1 MPYRDRK
8 RILCLT
14 LLASAM
20 LGALLPSPAHS
31 QAAPAGQGAAL
42 QLTGWQTKA
51 RLRGSWRSTPGTL
64 LMSEQA
70 IEFQP
75 TRGSPLHWAFME
87 IKSVALSSPR
97 RFTLV
102 SYENRRWKLPGDRQF
117 RFELNDPLPSG
128 AAEELVARVGKPAI
142 NGDPD
147 PKAASFADIP
157 ARHRTRTGGSNGV
170 LRLREDGIDYVAV
183 GGRDSRTW
191 RWADIQTIANPD
203 PYHFRVGAY
212 LETFDLELKQPMTLE
227 IFDRLWDRVYGRG
240 LNLGRSDGGEHHGE
254 K

>member
-1 MPYRDRK
+1 MPDRDRK
-8 RILCLT
+8 RVLGLT

-20 LGALLPSPAHS
+20 LGALVPSPAHS
-31 QAAPAGQGAAL
+31 QGAPAGQEAAH
-42 QLTGWQTKA
+42 QPTGWQTKA

-64 LMSEQA
+64 FVGEQGV
-70 IEFQP
+70 EFHP
-75 TRGSPLHWAFME
+75 ARGSPVRWSFLE
-87 IKSVALSSPR
+87 IKSVVLSTPR

-102 SYENRRWKLPGDRQF
+102 SYENRRWKHPGDRQF
-117 RFELNDPLPSG
+117 RFELNDPLRPG
-128 AAEELVARVGKPAI
+128 AAEERVARVGKPAI

-147 PKAASFADIP
+147 PKARSFADIP

-170 LRLREDGIDYVAV
+170 LRLREEGIDYVAA
-183 GGRDSRTW
+183 GGRDSRSW
-191 RWADIQTIANPD
+191 RWTDIQTLANPD

-212 LETFDLELKQPMTLE
+212 LEIFDLELKQPMTLE